1 MKINFSHRN
10 NKIKINS
17 LQKGFWWLLVTT
29 IICAGCN
36 KGVNPTAL
44 QTSPTGQLS
53 RYDLTS
59 SDYDVLP
66 VTGFTASYDNSGKI
80 INLFEKQG
88 QTLYSFNLSY
98 TNNNLVRSLAS
109 NLSIQSLS
117 YGSNNKPFQINYT
130 TITDTGKLVLSYD
143 AMGKLVSLLDSVKK
157 PLVLPIRYQY
167 LYTYDAGGNN
177 VVKIIKN
184 QLDLQGRPTLRQ
196 YSFFSFDNQPNPFTA
211 FPYLQSS
218 SLLPGDFPALV
229 NKNNVTG
236 IQLVGTIYDTS
247 SGGSVPVLDTTTIYR
262 ASRTYQYNAKGL
274 PSKAAEKFNDI
285 QFNYSGNRTFT
296 YEY

>member
-1 MKINFSHRN
+1 MKINF
-10 NKIKINS
+10 NKTRIIL
-17 LQKGFWWLLVTT
+17 LQKGFWGLLLAIVIVGT
-29 IICAGCN
+29 GCN

-44 QTSPTGQLS
+44 QTSPSGQLS

-66 VTGFTASYDNSGKI
+66 VTGFTASYDSNGKI

-88 QTLYSFNLSY
+88 QTLYSFNLTYS
-98 TNNNLVRSLAS
+98 NNNLVRSLAS
-109 NLSIQSLS
+109 NLSIQSIS
-117 YGSNNKPFQINYT
+117 YDANNKPSVVNYT
-130 TITDTGKLVLSYD
+130 TITDTGKLVLGYD
-143 AMGKLVSLLDSVKK
+143 AVGKLISLLDSVKK
-157 PLVLPIRYQY
+157 PLALPLRYQY
-167 LYTYDAGGNN
+167 LYTYDVGGNN
-177 VVKIIKN
+177 VVKITKN

-196 YSFFSFDNQPNPFTA
+196 YSLYTFDTHGNPFAA

-218 SLLPGDFPALV
+218 SLLPGEFPALV

-236 IQLVGTIYDTS
+236 VQLIGTIINTS
-247 SGGSVPVLDTTTIYR
+247 SGGSVPVLDTITLYR
-262 ASRTYQYNAKGL
+262 ASRTYEYNTKGL